1 MTDAR
6 TYPPGALKTRVGFVA
21 ALAVLCVTRSAAAQ
35 NADSFFFGDEAALAS
50 GAVVAS
56 GSDSGALWYN
66 PAGFGGLK
74 RGLISASASTF
85 GLRFRAIPRAL
96 RVRIGGQERAVDLS
110 SADVISVPN
119 AVVAAMQVGDKYA
132 LAGGL
137 LTTSRD
143 IRAAAGSSP
152 DFAGVANDGTAA
164 LVNQRIDIQHDDAKY
179 HLGGAFAAKMS
190 EQLRLGAALFATYYK
205 SNTNVHYALDGR
217 SNAVPPTD
225 EKLFIVQDARV
236 TTSAIG
242 IAFSLGA
249 QYDVTPLIKVGVT
262 IRSPELAITSSS
274 EGGAVTGVASVGG
287 ADPAQA
293 ALDVTPAP
301 NKSAGGKLV
310 APTRILLG
318 GAYQIAPR
326 SWLEVG
332 IDVAHGLPANEVKAA
347 QQPQINGRAGVRY
360 FLSPEWV
367 LGGGLFTDRA
377 TFTKVPQ
384 FVTSD
389 RVSYY
394 GLTLG
399 VSKRTPLALVKDPKP
414 EALVLVTTLS
424 LRASVG
430 FGEARAAT
438 IDLDNVA
445 APRDD
450 RSEVTYYEIMPY
462 LGSAVVF

>member
-1 MTDAR
+1 
-6 TYPPGALKTRVGFVA
+6 LKTRVGFAVA
-21 ALAVLCVTRSAAAQ
+21 FAILCAPSIASAQ

-56 GSDSGALWYN
+56 GTDSGALWYN

-85 GLRFRAIPRAL
+85 GLRFRTIPRAL
-96 RVRIGGQERAVDLS
+96 RVRLGGQERAVSLS

-119 AVVAAMQVGDKYA
+119 AVVAATQLGDKYA

-143 IRAAAGSSP
+143 VRAAAASSP

-164 LVNQRIDIQHDDAKY
+164 IVNQRIDIQHDDAKY
-179 HLGGAFAAKMS
+179 HLGAAFAAKAS
-190 EQLRLGAALFATYYK
+190 EKLRLGAALFVTYAK
-205 SNTNVHYALDGR
+205 ANTNVHYALDGR

-225 EKLFIVQDARV
+225 EKLFIVQSGRA

-242 IAFSLGA
+242 LAFSLGA
-249 QYDVTPLIKVGVT
+249 QYDVSPLIKLGITV
-262 IRSPELAITSSS
+262 RSPELAITSSTDGS
-274 EGGAVTGVASVGG
+274 VVTGVASVGG
-287 ADPAQA
+287 TDPPQA
-293 ALDVTPAP
+293 ALDATPAP

-310 APTRILLG
+310 APTRILVG
-318 GAYQIAPR
+318 AAYQIAPR

-332 IDVAHGLPANEVKAA
+332 VDFAHGLPATEVKEA

-360 FLSPEWV
+360 MLSPSFI
-367 LGGGLFTDRA
+367 LGGGLFTDRS
-377 TFTKVPQ
+377 TFAKVPQ
-384 FVTSD
+384 FLTSD
-389 RVSYY
+389 RVDYY

-424 LRASVG
+424 LRSSVG
-430 FGEARAAT
+430 FGQARAVT

-445 APRDD
+445 GQRDD
-450 RSEVTYYEIMPY
+450 RSDVTFFEVMPY
-462 LGSAVVF
+462 LGSTVDF